1 MNVCIKVCEAV
12 PEFLESLVPQWLP
25 TIEIAFAIFRGC
37 CCHNLRYLSYAPRS
51 FVRNK
56 IKRTQTVSYLITNFP
71 LYFWCLKMRWNF
83 NWLTLIKG
91 KKQKIWNET
100 TKPTREIGKL
110 VLFCRKLYVL
120 VALNIF
126 ISRKRFKSLWT
137 PTLLSLSMKT
147 ARARLQRTGISLNFV
162 KTLIG

>member
-1 MNVCIKVCEAV
+1 MWSGAWILGKSYASVTAHYWDRFCY
-12 PEFLESLVPQWLP
+12 LS
-25 TIEIAFAIFRGC
+25 GC
-37 CCHNLRYLSYAPRS
+37 CCHNLRYINYAPRY

-56 IKRTQTVSYLITNFP
+56 IKRVQTVCYLITKFP
-71 LYFWCLKMRWNF
+71 LYFWCLKMRCNF

-100 TKPTREIGKL
+100 TKPTRESGKL
-110 VLFCRKLYVL
+110 VLFYRKLYVL
-120 VALNIF
+120 VALNF
-126 ISRKRFKSLWT
+126 IMSRKLFKRLWT
-137 PTLLSLSMKT
+137 LTLLSLSMKT

>member
-1 MNVCIKVCEAV
+1 MFVLRFVKRCLNSWKVSCLSDC
-12 PEFLESLVPQWLP
+12 PLLRSLL
-25 TIEIAFAIFRGC
+25 
-37 CCHNLRYLSYAPRS
+37 LSFGAAPRS

-56 IKRTQTVSYLITNFP
+56 IKRTQTVSYLFTNFP
-71 LYFWCLKMRWNF
+71 LYFWCLKMRCNF

-100 TKPTREIGKL
+100 TKPTRESGKL

-126 ISRKRFKSLWT
+126 MSRKLFKSLWT